1 MTRTHSTATAIT
13 APSHSGDTAMP
24 AAAAAPAK
32 ITNTTNTTNTAGHLR
47 RLYFVR
53 FVFAAAWAGTFAA
66 IGSKIDAGS
75 VTLLILYPAFDV
87 AAAIFDARS
96 TRDRALYVNI
106 AISTVAAIGLAVAAA
121 GDIAAVL
128 RTWGAWAIVAGLV
141 QLFVALQRRRALG
154 GQWAMILSGG
164 ISVIAGGGFLG
175 QAGSATS
182 MKLLAGYA
190 ALGGLFFLISAVRLL
205 RQGGQSKL
213 AGAR

>member
-13 APSHSGDTAMP
+13 APSHSGDTAMS
-24 AAAAAPAK
+24 AAAAASAK
-32 ITNTTNTTNTAGHLR
+32 TTNTTNTAGHLR

-53 FVFAAAWAGTFAA
+53 FVFAAAWAGAFAA

-106 AISTVAAIGLAVAAA
+106 AISTVAAIGLAAAAA

-164 ISVIAGGGFLG
+164 ISVIAGSGFLG
-175 QAGSATS
+175 QASSATS

-205 RQGGQSKL
+205 RQGNQSKL

>member
-1 MTRTHSTATAIT
+1 MS
-13 APSHSGDTAMP
+13 
-24 AAAAAPAK
+24 AAAAISAD
-32 ITNTTNTTNTAGHLR
+32 TAGPLR

-106 AISTVAAIGLAVAAA
+106 AISALAAAGLAFAAA
-121 GDIAAVL
+121 GDIQDVL
-128 RTWGAWAIVAGLV
+128 RAWGAWAIVAGLV
-141 QLFVALQRRRALG
+141 QLYVALQRRRALG
-154 GQWAMILSGG
+154 GQWAMILSGT
-164 ISVIAGGGFLG
+164 ISVIAGAGFIG

-182 MKLLAGYA
+182 MKMLAGYA
-190 ALGGLFFLISAVRLL
+190 ALGGIFFLISAVRLL
-205 RQGGQSKL
+205 RQGGQGTL

>member
-1 MTRTHSTATAIT
+1 MTRTRTAATAIT
-13 APSHSGDTAMP
+13 APSHSGDTAMS

-32 ITNTTNTTNTAGHLR
+32 TTNTTNTAGHLR

-106 AISTVAAIGLAVAAA
+106 AISTAAAIGLAAAAA

-141 QLFVALQRRRALG
+141 QLFVALNRRRSLG
-154 GQWAMILSGG
+154 GQWAMVLSGG

-175 QAGSATS
+175 YASRATS
-182 MKLLAGYA
+182 MKVCAAYA

-205 RQGGQSKL
+205 RQGNQSKL
-213 AGAR
+213 AGAS

>member
-1 MTRTHSTATAIT
+1 
-13 APSHSGDTAMP
+13 MP
-24 AAAAAPAK
+24 AAAVAPADTTGA
-32 ITNTTNTTNTAGHLR
+32 TNTTGHLR

-106 AISTVAAIGLAVAAA
+106 VISAAAAIGLAVAAA
-121 GDIAAVL
+121 GDIPAVL
-128 RTWGAWAIVAGLV
+128 RAWGAWAIVAGLV

-164 ISVIAGGGFLG
+164 ISVLAGAGFLA

-182 MKLLAGYA
+182 MKVCAGYA
-190 ALGGLFFLISAVRLL
+190 ALGGVFFLISAVRLP
-205 RQGGQSKL
+205 RQGGQGKL
-213 AGAR
+213 ARAR

>member
-1 MTRTHSTATAIT
+1 MS
-13 APSHSGDTAMP
+13 
-24 AAAAAPAK
+24 AAAATSAG
-32 ITNTTNTTNTAGHLR
+32 TAGPLR

-106 AISTVAAIGLAVAAA
+106 AISAVAAVGLA
-121 GDIAAVL
+121 AAAADIPAVL

-141 QLFVALQRRRALG
+141 QLFVALQRRRTLG

-164 ISVIAGGGFLG
+164 ISVVVGAGFFGS
-175 QAGSATS
+175 AGSATS
-182 MKLLAGYA
+182 MKQVAGYA

-205 RQGGQSKL
+205 RQGGQNKL
-213 AGAR
+213 AEVR

>member
-1 MTRTHSTATAIT
+1 MS
-13 APSHSGDTAMP
+13 
-24 AAAAAPAK
+24 AAAAPV
-32 ITNTTNTTNTAGHLR
+32 INTTNIINTTNTAGHLR

-53 FVFAAAWAGTFAA
+53 FVFAAAWAGAFAA

-75 VTLLILYPAFDV
+75 VALLILYPAFDL

-96 TRDRALYVNI
+96 SRDQALYVNI
-106 AISTVAAIGLAVAAA
+106 AISTVAAIGLAAAAA

-128 RTWGAWAIVAGLV
+128 RAWGAWAIVAGLV

-164 ISVIAGGGFLG
+164 ISVIAGAGFLG

-205 RQGGQSKL
+205 RQRGQSKL

>member
-1 MTRTHSTATAIT
+1 MS
-13 APSHSGDTAMP
+13 
-24 AAAAAPAK
+24 AAAAISAD
-32 ITNTTNTTNTAGHLR
+32 TAGPLR

-96 TRDRALYVNI
+96 TRNQALYANI
-106 AISTVAAIGLAVAAA
+106 AISTAAAIGLA
-121 GDIAAVL
+121 IATASDVPAVL

-141 QLFVALQRRRALG
+141 QLFVALRRRRALG

-164 ISVIAGGGFLG
+164 ISVLAGGGFLG
-175 QAGSATS
+175 QASSATS
-182 MKLLAGYA
+182 MKMLAGYA
-190 ALGGLFFLISAVRLL
+190 ALGGIFFLISAVRLL
-205 RQGGQSKL
+205 RQGGQGTL